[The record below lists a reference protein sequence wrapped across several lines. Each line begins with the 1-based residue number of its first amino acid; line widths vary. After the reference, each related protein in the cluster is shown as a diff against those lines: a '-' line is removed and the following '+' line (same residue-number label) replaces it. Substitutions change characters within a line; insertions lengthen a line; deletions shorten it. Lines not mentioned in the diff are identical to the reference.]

1 MTDFNQAIV
10 FGNLTKDPDFRYT
23 PNGQA
28 VASFSV
34 ATNRRWT
41 TAEGQQQED
50 VQFHNIVAWG
60 KLAEI
65 CNKILYKGRKTLV
78 VGRIQTR
85 SWEGQD
91 GVKRYTTEIVADQIS
106 ASGAPKATSEQAI
119 TNEPTKP
126 SSSNQDKTQ
135 EKNEQNTKPENE
147 KENSEDINLDDIPF

>member
-1 MTDFNQAIV
+1 MTDFNQAVIL
-10 FGNLTKDPDFRYT
+10 GNLTKDPEFRQT

-41 TAEGQQQED
+41 TQDGNQQENT
-50 VQFHNIVAWG
+50 QFHNVVAWG

-91 GVKRYTTEIVADQIS
+91 GVKRYTTEIVADHIS
-106 ASGAPKATSEQAI
+106 ATGVSKPGSGNGFEKSTYSEKKIDTPKDNSKDTA
-119 TNEPTKP
+119 
-126 SSSNQDKTQ
+126 KT
-135 EKNEQNTKPENE
+135 E
-147 KENSEDINLDDIPF
+147 KENKKDDEIDLDDIPF